1 MCSDGSGYIGV
12 GGRELM
18 EMGGEGNGRRR
29 GGDGMG
35 GIVIL

>member
-12 GGRELM
+12 DGRVLM
-18 EMGGEGNGRRR
+18 EVGGEGNGRTR